1 MNIDK
6 QLFSYNDIRRIDT
19 DVVIICDKMK
29 YKYVLEVKLLNKLI
43 LIDGNS
49 LSFRAFYA
57 LPLLQNKAGIHTNAV
72 YGFAMLL
79 EKIIKEE
86 QPTHFLVAFDAGKTT
101 FRHDTYG
108 EYKGGR
114 QTTPPELSEQF
125 PYVRQ
130 LLDAYQIK
138 RYELDNYEA
147 DDIIGT
153 LSKAANDEQFQT
165 IIVTGDRDLTQ
176 LATEDV
182 TIYYTK
188 KGVTDV
194 DHYTP
199 QFISEKYDGLV
210 PEQIIDMK
218 GLMGDT
224 SDNIPGVAGVGEKT
238 AIKLLKQFTT
248 VENVYEHLDEVSG
261 KKLKEKLENSKDDA
275 LMSKKLATI
284 NCESPIEVSLK
295 DTKLPE
301 NPDISEKI
309 ELFKKLEFKQL
320 LDQIDINGDNT
331 TTEEKEMNVTTDFTN
346 IDFTDLKSAIVHFEL
361 DGSNYLK
368 DDILKFALYDG
379 IHHVVIDAQD
389 IHKYEQL
396 IEWLENEQ
404 TEKIVYDAKKSYV
417 VAHRLDINIK
427 NIEFD
432 IMLASYII
440 DPSRNIDDVHSVV
453 TNFGQH
459 FVQQSVAV
467 YGKGKKRQVPEDE
480 ILNHYIAT
488 IIEAISESQSIMK
501 DYLEEY
507 NQTDLLYDLELPLA
521 RILSQMEEIGIY
533 TDAKDLQEMEKEIQ
547 SKLDVLVDNIYQSA
561 GASFNINSPKQL
573 GVVLFETLELPV
585 IKKTKTGYSTAVD
598 VLEQLQGEHPII
610 EYILEYR
617 QLAKLQSTYVEG
629 LQKVISKDNRIHTR
643 FNQTLAQT
651 GRLSSIDPNLQNI
664 PIRLEEGRKI
674 RKAFKST
681 DENNVIFSADYSQIE
696 LRVLA
701 HITQDESM
709 KQAFINDEDI
719 HTATAMK
726 VFEVPANEVDS
737 VMRRQAKA
745 VNFGIVYG
753 ISDYGL
759 SQSLGITR
767 KQAKKFI
774 DDYLNSF
781 PGVKQYMEDVVKDC
795 KAQGYVE
802 TLLHRRRYIPDIT
815 SRNFNLRGF
824 AERTAMNTPIQ
835 GSAADIIKLAMVNF
849 ANEVKHTEFHAKLLL
864 QVHDELIF
872 EIPKEE
878 VEAFG
883 EFIEDIMDNALK
895 LDVPLKIE
903 SSYGQT
909 WYDAK

>member
-1 MNIDK
+1 M
-6 QLFSYNDIRRIDT
+6 
-19 DVVIICDKMK
+19 
-29 YKYVLEVKLLNKLI
+29 NKLV

-57 LPLLQNKAGIHTNAV
+57 LPLLSNHAGIHTNAV

-86 QPTHFLVAFDAGKTT
+86 KPNHFLVAFDAGKTT
-101 FRHDTYG
+101 FRHSKYS

-114 QTTPPELSEQF
+114 QKTPPELSEQF
-125 PYVRQ
+125 PYIRQ
-130 LLDAYQIK
+130 LLDAYHIK

-153 LSKAANDEQFQT
+153 LSRQADEEDFET
-165 IIVTGDRDLTQ
+165 IIITGDRDLTQ
-176 LATEDV
+176 LATDNV

-199 QFISEKYDGLV
+199 KFIAEKYNGLV
-210 PEQIIDMK
+210 PKQIIDMK

-238 AIKLLKQFTT
+238 AIKLLNQFES
-248 VENVYEHLDEVSG
+248 VEGVYEHIEEVTA
-261 KKLKEKLENSKDDA
+261 KKLKEKLINSKDDA
-275 LMSKKLATI
+275 LMSKDLATI
-284 NCESPIEVSLK
+284 NVHSPIEVSLE
-295 DTKLPE
+295 DTKLTLQ
-301 NPDISEKI
+301 DDTTEKI

-320 LDQIDINGDNT
+320 LADIDTSSTN
-331 TTEEKEMNVTTDFTN
+331 EEVIDKTFEIEQDFQNV
-346 IDFTDLKSAIVHFEL
+346 DLNDLNEAVIHFEL
-361 DGSNYLK
+361 EGTNYLK
-368 DDILKFALYDG
+368 DTILKFGFYTN
-379 IHHVVIDAQD
+379 HQHVVINAEDVKDYKHLVQ
-389 IHKYEQL
+389 
-396 IEWLENEQ
+396 WLEDKN
-404 TEKIVYDAKKSYV
+404 TTKIVYDAKKTYV
-417 VAHRLDINIK
+417 SAHRLGINIE

-432 IMLASYII
+432 VMLASYII
-440 DPSRNIDDVHSVV
+440 DPSRSIDDVKSVV
-453 TNFGQH
+453 SLYGQNYVKDNITI
-459 FVQQSVAV
+459 F
-467 YGKGKKRQVPEDE
+467 GKGKKHHIPEE
-480 ILNHYIAT
+480 PILNEHIASVT
-488 IIEAISESQSIMK
+488 EAIAAATPTMKSQ
-501 DYLEEY
+501 LEDY
-507 NQTDLLYDLELPLA
+507 NQIELLKDLELPLA
-521 RILSQMEEIGIY
+521 RILSEMEEIGIY
-533 TDAKDLQEMEKEIQ
+533 TDINDLKEMEFEIQ
-547 SKLDVLVDNIYQSA
+547 KKLDVLISNIHESA
-561 GASFNINSPKQL
+561 GEAFNINSPKQL
-573 GVVLFETLELPV
+573 GVVLFETLQLPV

-598 VLEQLQGEHPII
+598 VLEKLQGEHPII
-610 EYILEYR
+610 DDILEYR

-629 LQKVISKDNRIHTR
+629 LQKVISKDHRIHTR

-674 RKAFKST
+674 RKAFKPTSK
-681 DENNVIFSADYSQIE
+681 DSVILSADYSQIE

-701 HITQDESM
+701 HITQDESL
-709 KQAFINDEDI
+709 KHAFINGHDI

-726 VFEVPANEVDS
+726 VFNVESDQVDS
-737 VMRRQAKA
+737 LMRRQAKA

-767 KQAKKFI
+767 KQAKAFI
-774 DDYLNSF
+774 DDYLASF
-781 PGVKQYMEDVVKDC
+781 PGVKQYMSDIVKDA

-815 SRNFNLRGF
+815 SRNFNLRSF

-835 GSAADIIKLAMVNF
+835 GSAADIIKLAMVKF
-849 ANEVKHTEFHAKLLL
+849 SEKIKETKYHAKLLL

-872 EIPKEE
+872 EIPKSE
-878 VEAFG
+878 VEDFSKFV
-883 EFIEDIMDNALK
+883 EEIMEQALV
-895 LDVPLKIE
+895 LDVPLKVD
-903 SSYGQT
+903 SNYGAT

>member
-1 MNIDK
+1 MNAKHAYSLCICIYAK
-6 QLFSYNDIRRIDT
+6 IYVNLFWRLRI
-19 DVVIICDKMK
+19 
-29 YKYVLEVKLLNKLI
+29 LNKLV

-57 LPLLQNKAGIHTNAV
+57 LPLLSNHAGIHTNAV

-86 QPTHFLVAFDAGKTT
+86 KPNHFLVAFDAGKTT
-101 FRHDTYG
+101 FRHSKYS

-114 QTTPPELSEQF
+114 QKTPPELSEQF
-125 PYVRQ
+125 PYIRQ
-130 LLDAYQIK
+130 LLDAYHIK

-153 LSKAANDEQFQT
+153 LSRQADEEDFET
-165 IIVTGDRDLTQ
+165 IIITGDRDLTQ
-176 LATEDV
+176 LATDNV

-199 QFISEKYDGLV
+199 KFIAEKYNGLV
-210 PEQIIDMK
+210 PKQIIDMK

-238 AIKLLKQFTT
+238 AIKLLNQFES
-248 VENVYEHLDEVSG
+248 VEGVYEHIEEVTA
-261 KKLKEKLENSKDDA
+261 KKLKEKLINSKDDA
-275 LMSKKLATI
+275 LMSKDLATI
-284 NCESPIEVSLK
+284 NVHSPIEVSLE
-295 DTKLPE
+295 DTKLTLQ
-301 NPDISEKI
+301 DDTTKKI

-320 LDQIDINGDNT
+320 LADIDTSSTN
-331 TTEEKEMNVTTDFTN
+331 EEVIDKTFEIEQDFQNV
-346 IDFTDLKSAIVHFEL
+346 DLNDLNEAVIHFEL
-361 DGSNYLK
+361 EGTNYLK
-368 DDILKFALYDG
+368 DTILKFGFYTN
-379 IHHVVIDAQD
+379 HQHVVINAEDVKDYKHLVQ
-389 IHKYEQL
+389 
-396 IEWLENEQ
+396 WLEDKN
-404 TEKIVYDAKKSYV
+404 TTKIVYDAKKTYV
-417 VAHRLDINIK
+417 SAHRLGINIE

-432 IMLASYII
+432 VMLASYII
-440 DPSRNIDDVHSVV
+440 DPSRSIDDVKSVV
-453 TNFGQH
+453 SLYGQNYVKDNITI
-459 FVQQSVAV
+459 F
-467 YGKGKKRQVPEDE
+467 GKGKKHHIPEE
-480 ILNHYIAT
+480 PILNEHIASVT
-488 IIEAISESQSIMK
+488 EAIAAVTPTMKSQ
-501 DYLEEY
+501 LEDY
-507 NQTDLLYDLELPLA
+507 NQIELLKDLELPLA
-521 RILSQMEEIGIY
+521 RILSEMEEIGIY
-533 TDAKDLQEMEKEIQ
+533 TDINDLKEMEFEIQ
-547 SKLDVLVDNIYQSA
+547 KKLDVLISNIHESA
-561 GASFNINSPKQL
+561 GEAFNINSPKQL
-573 GVVLFETLELPV
+573 GVVLFETLQLPV

-598 VLEQLQGEHPII
+598 VLEKLQGEHPII
-610 EYILEYR
+610 DDILEYR

-629 LQKVISKDNRIHTR
+629 LQKVISKDHRIHTR

-674 RKAFKST
+674 RKAFKPTSK
-681 DENNVIFSADYSQIE
+681 DSVILSADYSQIE

-701 HITQDESM
+701 HITQDESL
-709 KQAFINDEDI
+709 KHAFINGHDI

-726 VFEVPANEVDS
+726 VFNVESDQVDS
-737 VMRRQAKA
+737 LMRRQAKA

-767 KQAKKFI
+767 KQAKAFI
-774 DDYLNSF
+774 DDYLASF
-781 PGVKQYMEDVVKDC
+781 PGVKQYMSDIVKDA

-815 SRNFNLRGF
+815 SRNFNLRSF

-835 GSAADIIKLAMVNF
+835 GSAADIIKLAMVKF
-849 ANEVKHTEFHAKLLL
+849 SEKIKETKYHAKLLL

-872 EIPKEE
+872 EIPKSE
-878 VEAFG
+878 VEDFSKFV
-883 EFIEDIMDNALK
+883 EEIMEQALV
-895 LDVPLKIE
+895 LDVPLKVD
-903 SSYGQT
+903 SNYGAT

>member
-1 MNIDK
+1 MNTKLAYSLCICIYAK
-6 QLFSYNDIRRIDT
+6 IYVNLFWRLRI
-19 DVVIICDKMK
+19 
-29 YKYVLEVKLLNKLI
+29 LNKLV

-57 LPLLQNKAGIHTNAV
+57 LPLLSNHAGIHTNAV

-86 QPTHFLVAFDAGKTT
+86 KPNHFLVAFDAGKTT
-101 FRHDTYG
+101 FRHSKYS

-114 QTTPPELSEQF
+114 QKTPPELSEQF
-125 PYVRQ
+125 PYIRQ
-130 LLDAYQIK
+130 LLDAYHIK

-153 LSKAANDEQFQT
+153 LSRQADEEDFET
-165 IIVTGDRDLTQ
+165 IIITGDRDLTQ
-176 LATEDV
+176 LATDNV

-199 QFISEKYDGLV
+199 KFIAEKYNGLV
-210 PEQIIDMK
+210 PKQIIDMK

-238 AIKLLKQFTT
+238 AIKLLNQFES
-248 VENVYEHLDEVSG
+248 VEGVYEHIEEVTA
-261 KKLKEKLENSKDDA
+261 KKLKEKLINSKDDA
-275 LMSKKLATI
+275 LMSKDLATI
-284 NCESPIEVSLK
+284 NVHSPIEVSLE
-295 DTKLPE
+295 DTKLTLQ
-301 NPDISEKI
+301 DDTTEKI

-320 LDQIDINGDNT
+320 LADIDTSSTN
-331 TTEEKEMNVTTDFTN
+331 EEVIDKTFEIEQDFQNV
-346 IDFTDLKSAIVHFEL
+346 DLNDLNEAVIHFEL
-361 DGSNYLK
+361 EGTNYLK
-368 DDILKFALYDG
+368 DTILKFGFYTN
-379 IHHVVIDAQD
+379 HQHVVINAEDVKDYKHLVQ
-389 IHKYEQL
+389 
-396 IEWLENEQ
+396 WLEDKN
-404 TEKIVYDAKKSYV
+404 TTKIVYDAKKTYV
-417 VAHRLDINIK
+417 SAHRLGINIE

-432 IMLASYII
+432 VMLASYII
-440 DPSRNIDDVHSVV
+440 DPSRSIDDVKSVV
-453 TNFGQH
+453 SLYGQNYVKDNITI
-459 FVQQSVAV
+459 F
-467 YGKGKKRQVPEDE
+467 GKGKKHHIPEE
-480 ILNHYIAT
+480 PILNEHIASVT
-488 IIEAISESQSIMK
+488 EAIAAVTPTMKSQ
-501 DYLEEY
+501 LEDY
-507 NQTDLLYDLELPLA
+507 NQIELLKDLELPLA
-521 RILSQMEEIGIY
+521 RILSEMEEIGIY
-533 TDAKDLQEMEKEIQ
+533 TDINDLKEMEFEIQ
-547 SKLDVLVDNIYQSA
+547 KKLDVLISNIHESA
-561 GASFNINSPKQL
+561 GEAFNINSPKQL
-573 GVVLFETLELPV
+573 GVVLFETLQLPV

-598 VLEQLQGEHPII
+598 VLEKLQGEHPII
-610 EYILEYR
+610 DDILEYR

-629 LQKVISKDNRIHTR
+629 LQKVISKDHRIHTR

-674 RKAFKST
+674 RKAFKPTSK
-681 DENNVIFSADYSQIE
+681 DSVILSADYSQIE

-701 HITQDESM
+701 HITQDESL
-709 KQAFINDEDI
+709 KHAFINGHDI

-726 VFEVPANEVDS
+726 VFNVESDQVDS
-737 VMRRQAKA
+737 LMRRQAKA

-767 KQAKKFI
+767 KKAKAFI
-774 DDYLNSF
+774 DDYLASF
-781 PGVKQYMEDVVKDC
+781 PGVKQYMSDIVKDA

-815 SRNFNLRGF
+815 SRNVNLRSF

-835 GSAADIIKLAMVNF
+835 GSAADIIKLAMVKF
-849 ANEVKHTEFHAKLLL
+849 SEKIKETKYHAKLLL

-872 EIPKEE
+872 EIPKSE
-878 VEAFG
+878 VEDFSKFV
-883 EFIEDIMDNALK
+883 EEIMEQALV
-895 LDVPLKIE
+895 LDVPLKVD
-903 SSYGQT
+903 SNYGAT

>member
-1 MNIDK
+1 M
-6 QLFSYNDIRRIDT
+6 
-19 DVVIICDKMK
+19 
-29 YKYVLEVKLLNKLI
+29 NKLV

-57 LPLLQNKAGIHTNAV
+57 LPLLSNHAGIHTNAV

-86 QPTHFLVAFDAGKTT
+86 KPNHFLVAFDAGKTT
-101 FRHDTYG
+101 FRHSKYS

-114 QTTPPELSEQF
+114 QKTPPELSEQF
-125 PYVRQ
+125 PYIRQ
-130 LLDAYQIK
+130 LLDAYHIK

-153 LSKAANDEQFQT
+153 LSRQADEEDFET
-165 IIVTGDRDLTQ
+165 IIITGDRDLTQ
-176 LATEDV
+176 LATDNV

-199 QFISEKYDGLV
+199 KFIAEKYNGLV
-210 PEQIIDMK
+210 PKQIIDMK

-238 AIKLLKQFTT
+238 AIKLLNQFES
-248 VENVYEHLDEVSG
+248 VEGVYEHIEEVTA
-261 KKLKEKLENSKDDA
+261 KKLKEKLINSKDDA
-275 LMSKKLATI
+275 LMSKDLATI
-284 NCESPIEVSLK
+284 NVHSPIEVSLE
-295 DTKLPE
+295 DTKL
-301 NPDISEKI
+301 NLQDDTTEKI

-320 LDQIDINGDNT
+320 LADLDTSSTNEEVIDKTFEIEQDFQ
-331 TTEEKEMNVTTDFTN
+331 NV
-346 IDFTDLKSAIVHFEL
+346 DLNDLNEAVIHFEL
-361 DGSNYLK
+361 EGTNYLK
-368 DDILKFALYDG
+368 DTILKFGFYTN
-379 IHHVVIDAQD
+379 HQHVVINAEDVKDYKHLVQ
-389 IHKYEQL
+389 
-396 IEWLENEQ
+396 WLEDKN
-404 TEKIVYDAKKSYV
+404 TTKIVYDAKKTYV
-417 VAHRLDINIK
+417 SAHRLGINIE

-432 IMLASYII
+432 VMLASYII
-440 DPSRNIDDVHSVV
+440 DPSRSIDDVKSVV
-453 TNFGQH
+453 SLYGQNYVKDNITI
-459 FVQQSVAV
+459 F
-467 YGKGKKRQVPEDE
+467 GKGKKHHIPEE
-480 ILNHYIAT
+480 PILNEHIASVT
-488 IIEAISESQSIMK
+488 EAIAAVTPIMK
-501 DYLEEY
+501 SQLEDY
-507 NQTDLLYDLELPLA
+507 NQVELLKDLELPLA
-521 RILSQMEEIGIY
+521 RILSEMEEIGIY
-533 TDAKDLQEMEKEIQ
+533 TDINDLKEMESEIQ
-547 SKLDVLVDNIYQSA
+547 KKLDVLISNIHESA
-561 GASFNINSPKQL
+561 GEAFNINSPKQL
-573 GVVLFETLELPV
+573 GVVLFETLQLPV

-598 VLEQLQGEHPII
+598 VLEKLQGEHPII
-610 EYILEYR
+610 DDILEYR

-629 LQKVISKDNRIHTR
+629 LQKVISKDHRIHTR

-674 RKAFKST
+674 RKAFKPTSK
-681 DENNVIFSADYSQIE
+681 DSVILSADYSQIE

-701 HITQDESM
+701 HITQDESL
-709 KQAFINDEDI
+709 KHAFINGHDI

-726 VFEVPANEVDS
+726 VFNVESDQVDS
-737 VMRRQAKA
+737 LMRRQAKA

-767 KQAKKFI
+767 KQAKAFI
-774 DDYLNSF
+774 DDYLASF
-781 PGVKQYMEDVVKDC
+781 PGVKQYMSDIVKDA

-815 SRNFNLRGF
+815 SRNFNLRSF

-835 GSAADIIKLAMVNF
+835 GSAADIIKLAMVKF
-849 ANEVKHTEFHAKLLL
+849 SEKIKETKYHAKLLL

-872 EIPKEE
+872 EIPKSE
-878 VEAFG
+878 VEDFSKFV
-883 EFIEDIMDNALK
+883 EEIMEQALV
-895 LDVPLKIE
+895 LDVPLKVD
-903 SSYGQT
+903 SNYGAT